1 MKTTR
6 AFTESIKAYLDDMA
20 AYDTAFAERY
30 ADPEKNI
37 EDCITYV
44 LNEVARSGCNGFE
57 DDEIY
62 GMAAHY
68 YQEKDIEIGSPIDHA
83 QVVVNHVVELTDEEK
98 AEARREAMAQY
109 QRDCY
114 NRIANR
120 KKPTAKREQ
129 TAQVEPMLFN
139 F

>member
-20 AYDTAFAERY
+20 AYDPTFAERY

-109 QRDCY
+109 QRECY
-114 NRIANR
+114 QRIANR